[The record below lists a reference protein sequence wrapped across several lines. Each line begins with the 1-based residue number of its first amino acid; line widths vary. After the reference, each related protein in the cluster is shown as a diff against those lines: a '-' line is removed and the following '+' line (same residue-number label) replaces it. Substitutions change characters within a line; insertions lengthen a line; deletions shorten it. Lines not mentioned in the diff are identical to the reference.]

1 MERYICDCAIPPPG
15 DRMADATPQMMKR
28 TEYSAVNQT
37 IRRMVA
43 RTGGEVWVQPW
54 RPGVVDGVVEF
65 ASFGR
70 DGQVLGAVRIAG
82 LPKLSGDWILR
93 GNKVLWITSDEVPT
107 IIVYDL
113 VAKSR

>member
-1 MERYICDCAIPPPG
+1 MTG
-15 DRMADATPQMMKR
+15 L
-28 TEYSAVNQT
+28 EYSAVNQT

-43 RTGGEVWVQPW
+43 RTGGEVWLQPW

-70 DGQVLGAVRIAG
+70 DGQALGTIRIAG
-82 LPKLSGDWILR
+82 LPNLSGDWILR
-93 GNKVLWITSDEVPT
+93 GDKVLWITSDEAPT